1 MCNSKGAQG
10 VVAAAWFADLTTGA
24 TRNLASSLS
33 PAFFAGI
40 GNRIP
45 LPGSAS
51 AIIIKSVSN
60 LEPEVA
66 SGSTER
72 SHPSKRPRS
81 PTLALLLVPALLM
94 VAVRKK
100 RFSH

>member
-51 AIIIKSVSN
+51 AVIIKSVSN

-66 SGSTER
+66 GWFYRAVT
-72 SHPSKRPRS
+72 PIQAS
-81 PTLALLLVPALLM
+81 PLTNASA
-94 VAVRKK
+94 AVGAC
-100 RFSH
+100 FVDGCCA

>member
-40 GNRIP
+40 GKRIP

-51 AIIIKSVSN
+51 AVIIKSVSN
-60 LEPEVA
+60 LEPEKLPA
-66 SGSTER
+66 GSTEQ
-72 SHPSKRPRS
+72 S
-81 PTLALLLVPALLM
+81 PESVTAHQ
-94 VAVRKK
+94 R
-100 RFSH
+100 